1 MSNKPQPAP
10 QMTSVVQMNAYIDF
24 WSNTCKTIS
33 ANKTLLSDEKKEYLF
48 KQLATMKDA
57 KLHDIIMDLFSWGE
71 EDEVM
76 LQTFMALSL
85 EVMKRS
91 TPSKFKEAQRII
103 EIRHLSGDKT
113 VTDVT
118 PLIKQ
123 E

>member
-1 MSNKPQPAP
+1 
-10 QMTSVVQMNAYIDF
+10 VVQMNAYIDF
-24 WSNTCKTIS
+24 WSNTCKVIS

-57 KLHDIIMDLFSWGE
+57 KLHDIIMDLFGWGE